1 MWNTIVVKIQ
11 IDTWKLFRPN
21 YEIKLWCHIIFSEN
35 CYARMSC
42 RNLQILALT
51 FDFSFDSSLD
61 RYDFGF
67 VSSGNRPPPDPP
79 DFPLSIFMSNPVR
92 SRFGSWISWRRFDKS
107 RVCMNRNNV
116 VETDTRAISSLTL
129 KKKNVFLNG
138 IFFTLGNCNFTT
150 FLLFFQKFWKNK
162 EVRNY
167 MCIWSSFK
175 FWVYAYLKYLSC
187 L

>member
-1 MWNTIVVKIQ
+1 MYL
-11 IDTWKLFRPN
+11 DH
-21 YEIKLWCHIIFSEN
+21 EIKLWCHIIFSEN

-129 KKKNVFLNG
+129 KKKNVFNG
-138 IFFTLGNCNFTT
+138 IFFTLDNCNFTT
-150 FLLFFQKFWKNK
+150 FLLCFQKFWKNR

-167 MCIWSSFK
+167 ITVPIDRIISVKNARAWVSMDFK
-175 FWVYAYLKYLSC
+175 
-187 L
+187 